1 MLYERLSD
9 MVVEK
14 TKKCVSRNVGDE
26 VLILNTMNNA
36 MFSLNVSGALVWKLI
51 DINGDVRYIV
61 EKVAEKYGLPSER
74 AQQDV
79 VRLIQMLEEQQLIQV
94 HKCINNIG

>member
-61 EKVAEKYGLPSER
+61 EKVAEKYGSMK
-74 AQQDV
+74 
-79 VRLIQMLEEQQLIQV
+79 I
-94 HKCINNIG
+94 

>member
-51 DINGDVRYIV
+51 DINGDVRHIV
-61 EKVAEKYGLPSER
+61 EKVAEKYGLPIER